1 LAHKITLAFALVA
14 VLIAGLIAIPA
25 SSQAQMTSEE
35 LYNSFKNSMG
45 VADTATEKILARR
58 QTQTEQTAQA
68 LEAPVDPDTYQL
80 GPGDGV
86 YLVVYSIHGI
96 DQDLMVTP
104 EGQLLIPNVGAVQV
118 SGITVTE
125 AQKRVKAALSKD
137 FKSPEVSLS
146 LRKLRPIKVN
156 VIGNVLSPG
165 MQSATVMQRVSEVI
179 DHAGGFK
186 TNSSLRNI
194 EIRTLTGNIRAHA
207 DLVRYYAIG
216 DLNANPALEAGE
228 VIDVPTAKKYT
239 LVAGSVATPQRIE
252 FVNGDSLSTALA
264 LCGGLLPGS
273 NLDSI
278 EIARFPDNDPVHAQ
292 WIWVNYAH
300 GENPLLHEGD
310 QIFVRAYSQFHVPRI
325 VSIGGQVPFP
335 GDYPIQPGTT
345 RLKDILEGAGGI
357 LPNASLDQA
366 RLIRRAGVNNF
377 SNDLELQRIQ
387 TLSNLRKEGLT
398 DEQYNYYASHFLMFS
413 MVVDF
418 KALLNG
424 DQSQNILMR
433 EEDSIYIPRAMGFV
447 TVSGSVIRQGNVE
460 FIQGGTWQDYIN
472 KAGGFAS
479 DADRSAIRVVN
490 PQTGSYTDPRSE
502 SNYGI
507 ESGDM
512 IIVPREE
519 PHFWKDVAAGALITA
534 QIITILAGVI
544 FLVKNGL

>member
-1 LAHKITLAFALVA
+1 
-14 VLIAGLIAIPA
+14 
-25 SSQAQMTSEE
+25 M
-35 LYNSFKNSMG
+35 
-45 VADTATEKILARR
+45 
-58 QTQTEQTAQA
+58 
-68 LEAPVDPDTYQL
+68 
-80 GPGDGV
+80 
-86 YLVVYSIHGI
+86 
-96 DQDLMVTP
+96 
-104 EGQLLIPNVGAVQV
+104 
-118 SGITVTE
+118 
-125 AQKRVKAALSKD
+125 
-137 FKSPEVSLS
+137 
-146 LRKLRPIKVN
+146 
-156 VIGNVLSPG
+156 
-165 MQSATVMQRVSEVI
+165 
-179 DHAGGFK
+179 
-186 TNSSLRNI
+186 
-194 EIRTLTGNIRAHA
+194 
-207 DLVRYYAIG
+207 
-216 DLNANPALEAGE
+216 
-228 VIDVPTAKKYT
+228 
-239 LVAGSVATPQRIE
+239 
-252 FVNGDSLSTALA
+252 
-264 LCGGLLPGS
+264 
-273 NLDSI
+273 
-278 EIARFPDNDPVHAQ
+278 
-292 WIWVNYAH
+292 
-300 GENPLLHEGD
+300 
-310 QIFVRAYSQFHVPRI
+310 RAYSQFHVPRI

-387 TLSNLRKEGLT
+387 TLSALRKEGLT

-433 EEDSIYIPRAMGFV
+433 EQDSIYIPRAMGFV